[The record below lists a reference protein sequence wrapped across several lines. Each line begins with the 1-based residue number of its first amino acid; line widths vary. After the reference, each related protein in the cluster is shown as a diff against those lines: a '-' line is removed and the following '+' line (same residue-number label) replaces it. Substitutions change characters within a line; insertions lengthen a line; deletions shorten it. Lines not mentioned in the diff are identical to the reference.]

1 MIYAIDFGTS
11 NSLLSA
17 ATEKE
22 LFQAIPIDPEA
33 KDPSIMRS
41 ILYLPDPN
49 HCYFGAKATQEYVS
63 NDMEGRLIRS
73 IKKFLPVRSFSGTFV
88 NDKAFAIE
96 DIIATFLGEMRRR
109 ANEYFKQDV
118 DAVLLGRPARFAEN
132 DADDSFAQ
140 NRLQAAANL
149 AGFKHVEFCPE
160 PLAAAYEF
168 KATLTEPKIVFVADF
183 GGGTSDFT
191 VIRITPDSD
200 REVEVLALGGVSVAG
215 DALDGSLM
223 RGRIAK
229 HFGAEVQYQVPFG
242 SNILTM
248 PKHLMEKI
256 CSPAEISVLR
266 ERDTQEFFRNVKTWS
281 LGAEDHH
288 KMDNLSSLIHEQ
300 IGFAVFEEIEGTKR
314 RLSEA
319 EAAEFH
325 YKYTGMDIREKFTR
339 AEFEGYARS
348 VISRILRSMDD
359 TMRAAQLQY
368 GEVDL
373 VCATGGTAKV
383 FALRAALSERFG
395 EEKIQQ
401 HRNFHSIV
409 YGLSRV
415 AQGLLRS

>member
-1 MIYAIDFGTS
+1 DH
-11 NSLLSA
+11 
-17 ATEKE
+17 
-22 LFQAIPIDPEA
+22 FQ
-33 KDPSIMRS
+33 K
-41 ILYLPDPN
+41 
-49 HCYFGAKATQEYVS
+49 
-63 NDMEGRLIRS
+63 
-73 IKKFLPVRSFSGTFV
+73 
-88 NDKAFAIE
+88 
-96 DIIATFLGEMRRR
+96 
-109 ANEYFKQDV
+109 DV
-118 DAVLLGRPARFAEN
+118 DSVLLGRPARFADN
-132 DADDSFAQ
+132 DADDRFAQ
-140 NRLQAAANL
+140 DRLETAANR
-149 AGFKHVEFCPE
+149 AGFKNVSFCPE

-191 VIRITPDSD
+191 VIRITPESNTD
-200 REVEVLALGGVSVAG
+200 VEVLALGGVSFAG

-229 HFGAEVQYQVPFG
+229 HFGAEVQYKVPFG

-281 LGAEDHH
+281 LGKEDHQ
-288 KMDNLSSLIHEQ
+288 KMDNLHSLIHEQ
-300 IGFAVFEEIEGTKR
+300 IGFAVFEQIEATKR
-314 RLSEA
+314 RLSDSEQT
-319 EAAEFH
+319 EFH
-325 YKYTGMDIREKFTR
+325 YAYSGMDIREKVSR
-339 AEFEGYARS
+339 ADFEGYARS
-348 VISRILRSMDD
+348 VLNRILNSMDD

-368 GEVDL
+368 GDIDL

-401 HRNFHSIV
+401 HKNFHSIV

-415 AQGLLRS
+415 AQGLIT